1 MSGDAHY
8 TPDGLIDLEFAK
20 QHVRQ
25 LLAVGY
31 GDPLTSAQ
39 AQMAAGLAD
48 QLARR
53 PGRDAAM
60 CGDALLE
67 ASQCLAGM
75 AALSGQL
82 HGYVVLL
89 VNILGIAG
97 VDLSDKATT
106 S

>member
-1 MSGDAHY
+1 MTDARY
-8 TPDGLIDLEFAK
+8 TPDGLVDLDFAR

-25 LLAVGY
+25 MLAQGY
-31 GDPLTSAQ
+31 GDPLTASQ
-39 AQMAAGLAD
+39 ADIAAGLAN
-48 QLARR
+48 QLRMR

-67 ASQCLAGM
+67 ASQCLAGL
-75 AALSGQL
+75 AALSGAL
-82 HGYVVLL
+82 RGHVVMV